1 MTAPGTTR
9 RSPADVRGRGER
21 SLVSAVPGLATT
33 PRLASVDVAF
43 TPEPARP
50 TQVAVVVDVLRATS
64 TIVAALDA
72 GYRRVLCTRTADR
85 ARELA
90 GPGRTLAGERGCLAI
105 EGFDRGN
112 SPRFPDDHDG
122 ASELVLCTTNGT
134 PALLSALSCA
144 DEVLVGSLLN
154 LGAVVDAIPA
164 GREVTVI
171 CSGTDGRFAL
181 EDAYAAGRI
190 VELLRGPRSDA
201 ARAAERLAAS
211 YSDPRTPLAESADA
225 TVLRATGQSGDI
237 GFCAREGVSSLV
249 PRAVARPGAV
259 AVVSAGS
266 NRDIAMEIA

>member
-9 RSPADVRGRGER
+9 RSPADLRGGRER

-50 TQVAVVVDVLRATS
+50 TQFALVVDVLRATS

-72 GYRRVLCTRTADR
+72 GYRRVLCT
-85 ARELA
+85 
-90 GPGRTLAGERGCLAI
+90 PAGERGCLAI

-122 ASELVLCTTNGT
+122 SSELVLCTTNGT
-134 PALLSALSCA
+134 PALLSARCRVPMRSGGIA
-144 DEVLVGSLLN
+144 PQPGRGS
-154 LGAVVDAIPA
+154 
-164 GREVTVI
+164 GRHP
-171 CSGTDGRFAL
+171 G
-181 EDAYAAGRI
+181 
-190 VELLRGPRSDA
+190 GPRGHGDLLGHRRPLR
-201 ARAAERLAAS
+201 ARGRLRSRSHRRTAPWAAAS
-211 YSDPRTPLAESADA
+211 YSHPRTPLAESADA
-225 TVLRATGQSGDI
+225 AVLRATGQSGDI
-237 GFCAREGVSSLV
+237 GFCARERVSSLV

-266 NRDIAMEIA
+266 NRDIAMQSA